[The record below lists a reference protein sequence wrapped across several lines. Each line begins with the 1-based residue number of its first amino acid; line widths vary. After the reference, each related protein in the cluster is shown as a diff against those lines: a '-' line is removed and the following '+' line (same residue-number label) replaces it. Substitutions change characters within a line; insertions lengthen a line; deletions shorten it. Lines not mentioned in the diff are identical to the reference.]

1 MLGSPGALPACRSGP
16 TYVHVSEG
24 GALRLLLRV
33 PLLSH
38 RVSLHVLQGTRA
50 ERRPQLYVDG
60 GNIKVDEILNSPSH
74 VSKTAAL
81 MSHSCRHAFP
91 GGHAV

>member
-1 MLGSPGALPACRSGP
+1 MLGSPGALPACQSGP
-16 TYVHVSEG
+16 TYVHASEG

-60 GNIKVDEILNSPSH
+60 GNIKVDEILDFPLTCIQNCGTH
-74 VSKTAAL
+74 VTQL
-81 MSHSCRHAFP
+81 
-91 GGHAV
+91 